1 MGGNAFR
8 SGPRPLNVVRLSS
21 EQYIKLRDRYQ
32 RFTVSHLPILFRVAK
47 SLGSILL
54 TFYKRAI
61 VPPEAPEKDD
71 HGDIDFLVEEPLSNF
86 TIQDLATDLGAK
98 ESMKAGGISSFGIR
112 ISEDKEDFFQL
123 DIHQCTKKD
132 FEWENVIY
140 SYGDIWHIIGSVVTR
155 FGLAINNTG
164 LHARIKEIEK
174 TNKKN
179 SLLLLTTD
187 PQKMMDFLG
196 LDGTRYHK
204 GFSTLDELF
213 EWATA
218 MPLFRRSIFEKEIA
232 SGKNER
238 VKRKRPMYAEFVTEW
253 LPRKQTLHSNP
264 APRERG
270 RWNDNQAEVHTSAD
284 TCTSAIVH
292 SLVDG
297 SAAEGNTGVFPIDE
311 RKDVLTKA
319 LLRFNKREQYQI
331 LLDDFRRRS
340 MKDAMW
346 KQIARIIPLQG
357 KQLDQA
363 MIALKATVT
372 WKDGH
377 PRLKSAERSV
387 EEIPVL
393 DADTVDEVLLPWV
406 TEHWSEAV
414 RLYEEHAH

>member
-8 SGPRPLNVVRLSS
+8 SGPRPLNVVRLSP
-21 EQYIKLRDRYQ
+21 EQYIKLRDHYQ
-32 RFTVSHLPILFRVAK
+32 RFTVSHLPNLFRVAK

-61 VPPEAPEKDD
+61 VPPQAPEKDD
-71 HGDIDFLVEEPLSNF
+71 HGDIDFLVQEPLSNF
-86 TIQDLATDLGAK
+86 TIQDLATELGAK

-123 DIHQCTKKD
+123 DIHQCKKKD
-132 FEWENVIY
+132 FEWESVIY

-174 TNKKN
+174 TSKKT
-179 SLLLLTTD
+179 SLLLLTTN
-187 PQKMMDFLG
+187 PQEMMDFLG

-218 MPLFRRSIFEKEIA
+218 MPLFRRSIFEKETA

-238 VKRKRPMYAEFVTEW
+238 VKGNRPMYAGFVTEW
-253 LPRKQTLHSNP
+253 LPRKQTLHPNP
-264 APRERG
+264 ARLERG
-270 RWNDNQAEVHTSAD
+270 RWNDNQAKVHTSAD

-319 LLRFNKREQYQI
+319 LLRFNKCEQYQI

-346 KQIARIIPLQG
+346 KQIARILPLQG
-357 KQLDQA
+357 KQR
-363 MIALKATVT
+363 
-372 WKDGH
+372 W
-377 PRLKSAERSV
+377 
-387 EEIPVL
+387 
-393 DADTVDEVLLPWV
+393 
-406 TEHWSEAV
+406 
-414 RLYEEHAH
+414 